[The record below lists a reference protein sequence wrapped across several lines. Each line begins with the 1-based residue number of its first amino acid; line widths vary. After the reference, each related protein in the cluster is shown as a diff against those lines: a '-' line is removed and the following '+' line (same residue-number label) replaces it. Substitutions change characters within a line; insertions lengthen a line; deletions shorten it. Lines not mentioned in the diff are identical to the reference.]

1 MFSVLPVGGRACAD
15 ALHEART
22 SASKEEGWD
31 VHERVWA
38 WVASTCATEWQMDTH
53 VCFLLEV
60 DSGAL
65 LGTPGLVL
73 LRGGFAVAQRV
84 GVFAIIFH
92 KKSAIFDPF

>member
-1 MFSVLPVGGRACAD
+1 MQMPCMQRGRQPAKKKAGMFMRL
-15 ALHEART
+15 
-22 SASKEEGWD
+22 
-31 VHERVWA
+31 WA

-73 LRGGFAVAQRV
+73 LRGGFAVCCPEGGCIRNHIPQ
-84 GVFAIIFH
+84 
-92 KKSAIFDPF
+92 KKCNF